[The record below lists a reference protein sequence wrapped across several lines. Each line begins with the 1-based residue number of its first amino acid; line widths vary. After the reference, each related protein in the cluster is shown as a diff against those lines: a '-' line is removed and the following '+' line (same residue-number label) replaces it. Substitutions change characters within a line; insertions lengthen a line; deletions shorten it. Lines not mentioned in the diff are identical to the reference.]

1 MNPRMSDIAILPVP
15 TQAWESKELGL
26 RLLTTAGKPTKGA
39 SPAAAVT
46 PPKKLRLLVFMVFL
60 DS

>member
-1 MNPRMSDIAILPVP
+1 MFPVP
-15 TQAWESKELGL
+15 TQACDNMEFGL
-26 RLLTTAGKPTKGA
+26 RLLTTDGKPTKGA

-46 PPKKLRLLVFMVFL
+46 PPKKLRLLVFILLL